1 MLFYLA
7 HCAPCEFIM
16 IFILMLCY
24 HNCRIL
30 VKSIMTFYMVPCL
43 FYDVYLL
50 FLDAYASLGPTLSLT
65 KMKNQ
70 EVDNFLFCYYLW
82 IIFGLSLGWLWV
94 SSGIALE

>member
-30 VKSIMTFYMVPCL
+30 VKSTMTFYMVPCL

-65 KMKNQ
+65 KMKSGGGQ
-70 EVDNFLFCYYLW
+70 FLVLL
-82 IIFGLSLGWLWV
+82 LSLGWLWV
-94 SSGIALE
+94 SFGIALG